1 MSQNTNFLEVLT
13 VSIVRLNIVGN
24 INEIRENKSPI
35 LNIIG
40 INITK
45 SDIIDKCNRKKCKL
59 CDAGDYKKCYNK
71 SFISHPRAKFWSK
84 DNLISARD
92 VAKNSHRTYKF
103 NCGDCFHTFDA
114 IPNVITSKNQW
125 CPYSSYPPQKL
136 CSDEGCIRCYTKS
149 FASSEKAK
157 YWSDKNI
164 KKPRDVF
171 KSSNKK
177 YIFNCNECPH
187 EFLASLKEITINNQ
201 WCPYSAIPSKIVC
214 DDEKCIYCYN
224 KSFASSKWS
233 KYWSDKNIKKP
244 RYVFKSENSSK
255 YLFDCPFCEDEY
267 ESTLNNISNG
277 NWCDCIVNKTEII
290 LYNWLKNN
298 YNYNFDIEKQKKFE
312 WCKNIRCLPFD
323 FCIDE
328 LKLLIELDG
337 RQHFEQVSN
346 WISPE
351 ENQKIDKHKMN
362 LANDNGYSI
371 IRIYQP
377 HVWNNKNSWE
387 INLRNAVKSYNI
399 VTNIF
404 IGEIYKQFPIYS

>member
-149 FASSEKAK
+149 FASSEKA
-157 YWSDKNI
+157 
-164 KKPRDVF
+164 
-171 KSSNKK
+171 
-177 YIFNCNECPH
+177 
-187 EFLASLKEITINNQ
+187 
-201 WCPYSAIPSKIVC
+201 
-214 DDEKCIYCYN
+214 
-224 KSFASSKWS
+224 